1 MENKNSARENLLKVV
16 FTGLMAA
23 LVCVATAVLVI
34 PLPTSGYANL
44 GDCLVIISGY
54 MLGPVY
60 GALASG
66 IGAGLSDL
74 FLGYG
79 IYAPFT
85 FLIKAVMAIMVYYI
99 TKLGRERSFGIQ
111 LLFTVIAA
119 IVAEVIM
126 VGGYFTLEVF
136 LYGVEGALPNIF
148 GNSMQGIFG
157 CLSASILY
165 TVMGKANLFKITDK
179 LLGRNKKLTE
189 SI

>member
-1 MENKNSARENLLKVV
+1 MEKNNVVKNNLLKMV

-23 LVCVATAVLVI
+23 IVCVATAILVI

-44 GDCLVIISGY
+44 GDCFVILSGY

-85 FLIKAVMAIMVYYI
+85 FIIKALMAIAVYYI
-99 TKLGRERSFGIQ
+99 TKIGRDGSFGKKI
-111 LLFTVIAA
+111 LFAFISAVIA
-119 IVAEVIM
+119 ECIM
-126 VGGYFTLEVF
+126 IGGYFVLESF
-136 LYGVEGALPNIF
+136 LYGINGALPNIL
-148 GNSMQGIFG
+148 GNAVQGIFG
-157 CLSASILY
+157 CISASVAY
-165 TVMGKANLFKITDK
+165 SVFEKSSLFKRTEK
-179 LLGRNKKLTE
+179 LL
-189 SI
+189 S